1 MPAVKPSVVH
11 LSTVHTPDDI
21 RIYHKMC
28 RTLAA
33 HGYRVTLIAPSAED
47 RTVDEVTIR
56 ALPPRSGP
64 SRRFANLFRA
74 LPAALRER
82 AGLYHFH
89 DPELIPIGILLKL
102 LGKRVVYDVHE
113 DVPKQVLSKH
123 WIPRHLR
130 PTVSLLT
137 RLVETVGARFWDG
150 IVPAT
155 PSIARKFPPHKT
167 VTIQNFPLR
176 HEIARPHARPFTE
189 RPANVIYAGGIS
201 EERGMRQVIAAMS
214 LLPTSLQSRL
224 LLAGSC
230 QPKSL
235 QEELTHAAGWPAVQF
250 HGWCARDEVQ
260 RLMANARAGIV
271 TFLPRPNH
279 ISAQPNKLFEYMSA
293 GLPVIA
299 SDFPLWRQIVEE
311 ADCGILVNPEQPAEI
326 GRAIQHLIGHPQ
338 EAEQMGERG
347 RRAVEEKYNWDC
359 QSEILVGFYQD
370 LLSKRFRRRRRR
382 QSARQGG
389 DCSAGTRHAA

>member
-1 MPAVKPSVVH
+1 VH
-11 LSTVHTPDDI
+11 SPDDI

-33 HGYRVTLIAPSAED
+33 RGYRVTFIAPSAED
-47 RTVDEVTIR
+47 RIVDEVTIR

-64 SRRFANLFRA
+64 IRRFANLFRA
-74 LPAALRER
+74 FSAALREP
-82 AGLYHFH
+82 ASLYHFH
-89 DPELIPIGILLKL
+89 DPELIPIGIALKL

-113 DVPKQVLSKH
+113 DVPKQILSKH
-123 WIPRHLR
+123 WIPRRLR
-130 PTVSLLT
+130 RGVSLMSWLA
-137 RLVETVGARFWDG
+137 ESVGACFWDG

-167 VTIQNFPLR
+167 VMIQNYPLR
-176 HEIARPHARPFTE
+176 HEITRPHARPFSE

-201 EERGMRQVIAAMS
+201 DIRGIRQVIAAMS
-214 LLPTSLQSRL
+214 LLPTSMHSKL

-235 QEELTHAAGWPAVQF
+235 HEELIQTEGWQAVQF

-271 TFLPRPNH
+271 TFLPKPNH

-293 GLPVIA
+293 GLPVVA
-299 SDFPLWRQIVEE
+299 SDFPLWRQIIED
-311 ADCGILVNPEQPAEI
+311 ADCGILVNPERPSEI
-326 GRAIQHLIGHPQ
+326 SHAIQYLISHPQ

-359 QSEILVGFYQD
+359 QSEILVDFYQN
-370 LLSKRFRRRRRR
+370 LLSKKPRRTLRR
-382 QSARQGG
+382 QYTFPGG
-389 DCSAGTRHAA
+389 DCSAGARHAA